1 MIPVFKKVGK
11 WENRDEKEI
20 WERKGFFFFFFFKRG
35 WGAVVFP
42 FRYLD
47 SGFQESCS
55 FAGSTG
61 VGENWLDLGS
71 VLELEPI
78 VLAVTKGR

>member
-11 WENRDEKEI
+11 WENRDEKGNLGTK
-20 WERKGFFFFFFFKRG
+20 RVFFFFFLQG